1 MQLFSVLK
9 IISRE
14 MTVNENAQSLDDKY
28 IKKEVEEIIAQQTM
42 NLEKLSIAVSNDNTI
57 PRNGDFVS
65 KQHINEGKADETAR
79 KVAQTKQEKENMSRR
94 EKQIGE

>member
-57 PRNGDFVS
+57 PRNDFVS

-79 KVAQTKQEKENMSRR
+79 KVAQTKQEKENMSRQ